1 MLLYIRNLCVNKTHT
16 LPWSFAKIEPMTKY
30 SKKELAMF
38 QMGFTLG
45 LGAGVLCFGVWILF
59 GSN

>member
-1 MLLYIRNLCVNKTHT
+1 
-16 LPWSFAKIEPMTKY
+16 MTKY

-38 QMGFTLG
+38 QMGFILG

>member
-1 MLLYIRNLCVNKTHT
+1 MI
-16 LPWSFAKIEPMTKY
+16 KY

-45 LGAGVLCFGVWILF
+45 LGAGVLCFGVWIVF
-59 GSN
+59 FSN